1 MNMFQAFKAFD
12 DGKDENVEKLWCHN
26 RNRLRYMS
34 GSPSQEQAW
43 RRDEAQFDMT
53 AEAHLQ
59 NLKARRAHEI
69 GKTRRRKKK
78 KKKMVGTPYQF
89 YRIAVCRFVM
99 VIRMEREVMP
109 IPSSS
114 LNRWQAH

>member
-43 RRDEAQFDMT
+43 RRDEAQFDMN
-53 AEAHLQ
+53 AEAYLQ
-59 NLKARRAHEI
+59 NFTVRRAYGI
-69 GKTRRRKKK
+69 RVKKGK
-78 KKKMVGTPYQF
+78 GS
-89 YRIAVCRFVM
+89 RFP
-99 VIRMEREVMP
+99 VILVAC
-109 IPSSS
+109 SFVAS
-114 LNRWQAH
+114 